1 LEQRDPS
8 VPLYLGVNLLAPA
21 TWKSA
26 TAQTR
31 DRAVHS
37 TGFYCLSRALADR
50 LYAEEMADGKFQ
62 KHCAGLIAPGAGMT
76 DDLKITELIDK
87 KMGVHMRW
95 PDDYLLGMH
104 MQVPW

>member
-1 LEQRDPS
+1 M
-8 VPLYLGVNLLAPA
+8 YLGINFLNAKA
-21 TWKSA
+21 A
-26 TAQTR
+26 YRQGN
-31 DRAVHS
+31 AVHS

-62 KHCAGLIAPGAGMT
+62 HHCKFDSDGEPFDSPKA
-76 DDLKITELIDK
+76 DDLMITELIDK
-87 KMGVHMRW
+87 KMGVRMRW